1 MSKTAFYNGILYQIE
16 YQPQLSNSDY
26 TQHKVYH
33 IKTDEIWSK
42 GLWQMKNKQEPSMVN
57 AFHVYYEFSYNED
70 LVCMYILLSDL
81 MMIKNAIIVVLLLLV
96 GVLTGV
102 CIYQNDTISKA
113 KAYINDLENDF
124 PEYIDTTSGGDAYSD
139 WYN

>member
-1 MSKTAFYNGILYQIE
+1 
-16 YQPQLSNSDY
+16 
-26 TQHKVYH
+26 
-33 IKTDEIWSK
+33 
-42 GLWQMKNKQEPSMVN
+42 
-57 AFHVYYEFSYNED
+57 
-70 LVCMYILLSDL
+70 MYIFLSDL